1 MILWEIK
8 LIILKKN
15 IEIHK
20 LGDKFKQIEDND
32 FFVILP
38 VIVEID
44 SEKAFEITLHLM
56 NELGKDT
63 DSIRNLFYT
72 EHTLYNIEH
81 KSRKY
86 TKNYF

>member
-1 MILWEIK
+1 
-8 LIILKKN
+8 
-15 IEIHK
+15 
-20 LGDKFKQIEDND
+20 
-32 FFVILP
+32 
-38 VIVEID
+38 
-44 SEKAFEITLHLM
+44 M

>member
-15 IEIHK
+15 IEVHK

-38 VIVEID
+38 GIVAID

-72 EHTLYNIEH
+72 EHTLYNI
-81 KSRKY
+81 
-86 TKNYF
+86 